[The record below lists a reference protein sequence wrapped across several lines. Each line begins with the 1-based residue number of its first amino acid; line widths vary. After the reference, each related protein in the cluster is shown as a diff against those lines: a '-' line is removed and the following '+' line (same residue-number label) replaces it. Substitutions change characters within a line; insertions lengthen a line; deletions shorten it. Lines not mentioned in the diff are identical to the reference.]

1 MHALCQE
8 TISKTDSCMTHAR
21 KKTNMTQ
28 YKVLQSYKKIA
39 TPSRLPP
46 KAIARQFFDYQF
58 IFCNSLKSIHRNTL
72 SSCEKIVFL
81 LFCMEVRNASIG
93 PAMGCIRVLRLEVLF
108 PMGKSP
114 DGGKRQNG
122 IPSKNPVS
130 LSGKVCYRESSTKQ
144 ETL

>member
-1 MHALCQE
+1 
-8 TISKTDSCMTHAR
+8 
-21 KKTNMTQ
+21 MTQ

-81 LFCMEVRNASIG
+81 LFCMEVGNASIG

-108 PMGKSP
+108 PNGKIARWREEAEWNSFQESRFLVRK
-114 DGGKRQNG
+114 GL
-122 IPSKNPVS
+122 
-130 LSGKVCYRESSTKQ
+130 LSGKQHKTGNVLGIHPPRFV
-144 ETL
+144 